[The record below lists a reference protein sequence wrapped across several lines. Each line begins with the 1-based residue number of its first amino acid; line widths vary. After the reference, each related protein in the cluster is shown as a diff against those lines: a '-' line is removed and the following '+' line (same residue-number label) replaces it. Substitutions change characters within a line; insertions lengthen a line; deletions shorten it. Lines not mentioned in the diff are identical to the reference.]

1 MTLKDEN
8 LKFPAIP
15 LKVNLG
21 LTILYDVVQEKNI
34 QDQFPYKL
42 NKDGFVMPP
51 ANLDGWI
58 IDPYP
63 PQDL

>member
-8 LKFPAIP
+8 LNFPAIP

-21 LTILYDVVQEKNI
+21 LTILYDVVQAKNI

-51 ANLDGWI
+51 NNLDGWI
-58 IDPYP
+58 NDPHLP
-63 PQDL
+63 WDL